1 MNTQEVLENS
11 REDEDKIRMRNSF
24 LIASVFLFLLWA
36 VKLFETVSGID
47 LTEFG
52 VYPQKAKGLIGIIT
66 SPFIHANYSH
76 LISNSAS
83 LFFLTF
89 GLFYFYRKS
98 AIEVFVIIYIL
109 SGIIVWITARPAY
122 HIGASGLIYG
132 FASFLFFAGVFRK
145 DTSSI
150 ALSLLVTFLYGGLV
164 WGILPTDAEVSFE
177 SHFAGAMLGLICAVA
192 YRKQDPLKK
201 YDWEDEEESPDEP
214 GEEEEVPI
222 DEDADEVHFKE
233 DELYD
238 EELEE
243 IKRKYYKKDEF

>member
-1 MNTQEVLENS
+1 MDSADKVEST
-11 REDEDKIRMRNSF
+11 REIEDKTRLRKSF
-24 LIASVFLFLLWA
+24 RIAFVFLFILWA
-36 VKLFETVSGID
+36 VKLFEYFSGIE

-52 VYPQKAKGLIGIIT
+52 IYPQKAKGLIGILT
-66 SPFIHANYSH
+66 SPLIHANFSH
-76 LISNSAS
+76 LISNSAT

-98 AIEVFVIIYIL
+98 AVDIFILIYIL
-109 SGIIVWITARPAY
+109 GGIIVWVTARPAY

-132 FASFLFFAGVFRK
+132 FASFLFFSGVFRK

-192 YRKQDPLKK
+192 YRKKDPVKK
-201 YDWEDEEESPDEP
+201 YDWEDEEENTDETC
-214 GEEEEVPI
+214 EEEDVPI
-222 DEDADEVHFKE
+222 DEDADEVHFRE